1 MKAKAM
7 ILKKFNQEMELQK
20 IDIPDLKNGEILV
33 KITASGV
40 CGSDLHMYEG
50 NDPRIP
56 LPIILGHE
64 GVGKVVQLHGKKKT
78 VEGELLKPGDPIFWN
93 RGVTCGQC
101 YECTVNKTPFLCSN
115 RWVYGISKSSEEK
128 PYLNGC
134 YADHIILAK
143 NTDIF
148 KIPDDIDP
156 AILVPASCS
165 GATAAHCFDYVNPK
179 VGDTVLIQGPG
190 PLGIFAAYFSANLG
204 ATEIIMIGG
213 TKKRLKEAMNFGVT
227 HTLNRKEMSISER
240 KEKIME
246 ITKGRGVDYAIEA
259 VGLPS
264 VVKEGLQLI
273 KKGGTYLSVG
283 FGEPNGTVEVDCFRD
298 IVNRNISYQG
308 IWVSDTSHTFS
319 AMRAVINDKELFSSL
334 ISHRF
339 KLNEANKA
347 LEVVKNREA
356 IKAVLVP

>member
-7 ILKKFNQEMELQK
+7 ILRKFNQEMELQE
-20 IDIPDLKNGEILV
+20 INIPDLKNGEILV

-40 CGSDLHMYEG
+40 CGSDVHMFEG

-56 LPIILGHE
+56 LPLILGHE
-64 GVGKVVQLHGKKKT
+64 GVGKVVHINGNKKT
-78 VEGELLKPGDPIFWN
+78 IEGELLKPGDSIFWN
-93 RGVTCGQC
+93 RGVSCGEC
-101 YECTVNKTPFLCSN
+101 YYCNVNKTPFLCSD
-115 RWVYGISKSSEEK
+115 RWVYGISKSSEEE

-148 KIPDDIDP
+148 KIPNKIDP

-165 GATAAHCFDYVNPK
+165 GATSAHCFDYINPK

-190 PLGIFAAYFSANLG
+190 PLGIFASYFASHLG

-213 TKKRLKEAMNFGVT
+213 TKKRLREAKNFGVT
-227 HTLNRKEMSISER
+227 HTLNRKEISVNER

-264 VVKEGLQLI
+264 VVKEGLQLV

-298 IVNRNISYQG
+298 IVNKNISYQG
-308 IWVSDTSHTFS
+308 VWVSDTSHAYS
-319 AMRAVINDKELFSSL
+319 AMRAILDDEELFSHL

-339 KLNEANKA
+339 RLEEANKA

-356 IKAVLVP
+356 IKAVLTP